1 VTLEIP
7 PAAPELAEVAG
18 EEQPTTPVGVGKTRR
33 TSLVFAQIALISWA
47 LISALPLL
55 WAVMSSFKTDNA
67 LFTHPWLPSLNIQ
80 LGNFSKA
87 WNRAHL
93 GRYFLNT
100 IIVVGFGVT
109 LTILFSSMAAYVI
122 SRFEFRGKRV
132 VYYLFTAGLAFPV
145 FLALVPLYGIMQS
158 LGLLNSYVGLI
169 LVYVAYSLPFSVFFL
184 TAFFE
189 TLPRSIAEAALID
202 GATHFGVFF
211 RVMVPM
217 ARPGLISVGTFN
229 FVGQWNQFL
238 LPLVLITDPNKFLL
252 SQGIA
257 NLAVSQNYNSSY
269 AVLFAALTL
278 TMLPLVVVYVL
289 FQRWVQEGMTAGAI
303 K

>member
-7 PAAPELAEVAG
+7 PAAPELAEEAG
-18 EEQPTTPVGVGKTRR
+18 EEQRLTPTVVGRSRR
-33 TSLVFAQIALISWA
+33 VSMIFAQVALISWA
-47 LISALPLL
+47 VISALPLL
-55 WAVMSSFKTDNA
+55 WAVMSSFKTDSA
-67 LFTHPWLPSLNIQ
+67 LFSHPWLPSLDIQ
-80 LGNFSKA
+80 LSNFSKA
-87 WNRAHL
+87 WSRAHL

-169 LVYVAYSLPFSVFFL
+169 IVYVAYSLPFSVFFL

-202 GATHFGVFF
+202 GASHFGVFF

-269 AVLFAALTL
+269 TVLFAALVL
-278 TMLPLVVVYVL
+278 TMIPLVIVYVL
-289 FQRWVQEGMTAGAI
+289 FQRWVQEGMTAGAL

>member
-1 VTLEIP
+1 
-7 PAAPELAEVAG
+7 
-18 EEQPTTPVGVGKTRR
+18 
-33 TSLVFAQIALISWA
+33 
-47 LISALPLL
+47 
-55 WAVMSSFKTDNA
+55 M
-67 LFTHPWLPSLNIQ
+67 
-80 LGNFSKA
+80 
-87 WNRAHL
+87 
-93 GRYFLNT
+93 
-100 IIVVGFGVT
+100 
-109 LTILFSSMAAYVI
+109 
-122 SRFEFRGKRV
+122 
-132 VYYLFTAGLAFPV
+132 

-169 LVYVAYSLPFSVFFL
+169 IVYVAYSLPFSVFFL

-202 GATHFGVFF
+202 GASHYGVFF

-269 AVLFAALTL
+269 TVLFAALVL
-278 TMLPLVVVYVL
+278 TMIPLVVVYVL
-289 FQRWVQEGMTAGAI
+289 VPAVGAGRHDGGRAEVAVSACSKTAGRCPHRCLAGADAPVPCATMLWSDLGHLV
-303 K
+303 

>member
-7 PAAPELAEVAG
+7 PAAPELAEEAG
-18 EEQPTTPVGVGKTRR
+18 EEQRITPTVVGKTRR
-33 TSLVFAQIALISWA
+33 ASMIFAQIALISWA
-47 LISALPLL
+47 VISALPLL
-55 WAVMSSFKTDNA
+55 WAVMSSFKTDDA
-67 LFTHPWLPSLNIQ
+67 LFSHPWLPSLDIQ
-80 LGNFSKA
+80 LSNFSKA
-87 WNRAHL
+87 WSRAHL

-122 SRFEFRGKRV
+122 SRFEFRGKRI

-169 LVYVAYSLPFSVFFL
+169 IVYVAYSLPFSVFFL

-202 GATHFGVFF
+202 GASHFGVFF

-269 AVLFAALTL
+269 TVLFAALVL
-278 TMLPLVVVYVL
+278 TMIPLVIVYVL
-289 FQRWVQEGMTAGAI
+289 FQRWVQEGMTAGAL

>member
-7 PAAPELAEVAG
+7 PAAPELAEEAG
-18 EEQPTTPVGVGKTRR
+18 EEQRITPTAVGKTRR
-33 TSLVFAQIALISWA
+33 ASMIFAQIALISWA
-47 LISALPLL
+47 VISALPLL
-55 WAVMSSFKTDNA
+55 WAVMSSFKTDDA
-67 LFTHPWLPSLNIQ
+67 LFSHPWLPSLDIQ
-80 LGNFSKA
+80 LSNFSKA
-87 WNRAHL
+87 WSRAHL

-122 SRFEFRGKRV
+122 SRFEFRGKRI

-169 LVYVAYSLPFSVFFL
+169 IVYVAYSLPFSVFFL

-202 GATHFGVFF
+202 GASHFGVFF

-238 LPLVLITDPNKFLL
+238 LPLVLVTDPNKFLL

-269 AVLFAALTL
+269 TVLFAALVL
-278 TMLPLVVVYVL
+278 TMIPLVIVYVL
-289 FQRWVQEGMTAGAI
+289 FQRWVQEGMTAGAL

>member
-7 PAAPELAEVAG
+7 PAAPELAEEAG
-18 EEQPTTPVGVGKTRR
+18 EEQRLTPTVVGRSRR
-33 TSLVFAQIALISWA
+33 ASMIFAQIALISWA

-55 WAVMSSFKTDNA
+55 WAVMSSFKTDDA
-67 LFTHPWLPSLNIQ
+67 LFSHPWLPSLDIQ
-80 LGNFSKA
+80 LSNFSKA
-87 WNRAHL
+87 WSRAHL

-122 SRFEFRGKRV
+122 SRFDFWGKRI

-158 LGLLNSYVGLI
+158 LGLLNSYPGLI

-202 GATHFGVFF
+202 GASHFGVFF

-238 LPLVLITDPNKFLL
+238 LPLVLVTDPNKFLL

-269 AVLFAALTL
+269 TVLFAALVL
-278 TMLPLVVVYVL
+278 TMIPLVVVYVL
-289 FQRWVQEGMTAGAI
+289 FQRWVQEGMTAGAL

>member
-1 VTLEIP
+1 MTLEIP
-7 PAAPELAEVAG
+7 PAAPELAEEAG
-18 EEQPTTPVGVGKTRR
+18 EEQRITPAVVGRSRR
-33 TSLVFAQIALISWA
+33 ASLIFAQIALVSWA

-55 WAVMSSFKTDNA
+55 WAVMSSFKTDDA
-67 LFTHPWLPSLNIQ
+67 LFSHPWLPSLDIQ
-80 LGNFSKA
+80 LSNFSKA
-87 WNRAHL
+87 WSRAHL

-169 LVYVAYSLPFSVFFL
+169 IVYVAYSLPFSVFFL

-202 GATHFGVFF
+202 GASHYGVFF

-238 LPLVLITDPNKFLL
+238 LPLVLVTDPNKFLL

-269 AVLFAALTL
+269 TVLFAALVL
-278 TMLPLVVVYVL
+278 TMIPLVIVYVL
-289 FQRWVQEGMTAGAI
+289 FQRWVQEGMTAGAL

>member
-7 PAAPELAEVAG
+7 PAAPELAEEAG
-18 EEQPTTPVGVGKTRR
+18 EEQRITPTVVGKTRR
-33 TSLVFAQIALISWA
+33 ASMIFAQIALISWA
-47 LISALPLL
+47 VISALPLL
-55 WAVMSSFKTDNA
+55 WAVMSSFKTDDA
-67 LFTHPWLPSLNIQ
+67 LFSHPWLPSLDIQ
-80 LGNFSKA
+80 LSNFSKA
-87 WNRAHL
+87 WSRAHL

-122 SRFEFRGKRV
+122 SRFEFRGKRI

-169 LVYVAYSLPFSVFFL
+169 IVYVAYSLPFSVFFL

-202 GATHFGVFF
+202 GASHFGVFF

-238 LPLVLITDPNKFLL
+238 LPLVLVTDPNKFLL

-269 AVLFAALTL
+269 TVLFAALVL
-278 TMLPLVVVYVL
+278 TMIPLVIVYVL
-289 FQRWVQEGMTAGAI
+289 FQRWVQEGMTAGAL

>member
-1 VTLEIP
+1 MTLEIP
-7 PAAPELAEVAG
+7 PAAPELAEEAG
-18 EEQPTTPVGVGKTRR
+18 EEQRLTPTVVGRSRR
-33 TSLVFAQIALISWA
+33 ASMIFAQLALISWA
-47 LISALPLL
+47 LISAVPLL

-67 LFTHPWLPSLNIQ
+67 LFSHPWLPSLDIQ
-80 LGNFSKA
+80 LSNFSKA
-87 WNRAHL
+87 WSRAHL

-158 LGLLNSYVGLI
+158 LGLLNSYPGLI

-202 GATHFGVFF
+202 GASHYGVFF

-238 LPLVLITDPNKFLL
+238 LPLVLVTDPNKFLL

-269 AVLFAALTL
+269 TVLFAALVL

-289 FQRWVQEGMTAGAI
+289 FQRWVQEGMTAGAL